1 MERIIAGRTKERQPV
16 VWKFNYVDL
25 IIAISSALLFGG
37 LAILFINL
45 KLHWAVAVV
54 LPIVLMLIC
63 WTSLIKVGEDRL
75 YTYYVYLF
83 NYFFR
88 KKKIPASTLKKACGV
103 NFFDDYVK
111 AEEYS
116 RIIEVQGINLDLL
129 PEKEQDMRIDY
140 FGMCLNALKDGKIL
154 RMDKRVSFKTLIKET
169 EERIDYYA
177 NKIKTEKDKEKVE
190 QMKRKLDSL
199 KIDLDI
205 YALKDGEDPIYMD
218 AYYII
223 VYANSMENLNTN
235 TDEVVTTFT
244 RLGMA
249 PHVLDKEELKK
260 FYENFYVEH
269 VDEKG
274 DMPFPAITEH
284 KGTIE
289 FGNKNLKIASISH
302 LPFSEF
308 NAFMA
313 PLFNI
318 PDTNIVV
325 NFRKDD
331 NIDKVNKRLNRTISS
346 IGADLMN
353 AKSESDKM
361 KLQNKRDA
369 FYQMSAELNNGMNTS
384 NLFNV
389 EIYIMFVNNKKTMK
403 TVNNIIRKTMRAR
416 LDYLSFRQYP
426 AFSAMLPHYSGKKFV
441 EIQRD
446 MVTSTLAGAFPFYS
460 DKFFE
465 DNGDII
471 GTTGSGVPVCFDMW
485 YNLNNKKAETRTNAN
500 LTILGASGK
509 GKSYFMKLMLL
520 NELKKNTKIFILDP
534 ENEYEYI
541 AKAFNGQT
549 IDVAGGKIRI
559 NPFEIF
565 PDIDESGNIMS
576 VKGNMLGKHLPFLV
590 DFFKITLPYLSNY
603 ARQVLE
609 RLVSDTYKSKNIRNS
624 TDISKLKT
632 EDFPT
637 FQDLIAVAEKQRKRK
652 DLQNMELEAI
662 IEICDS
668 LSKFDKENMYGEL
681 WNGYTTLSLNNEFT
695 TFNFRALDSSSST
708 EVRNAQMLLIT
719 KFLNREVV
727 KNYELQFKSKEKK
740 TKRILLIVDEAHVFI
755 DPNFPVALD
764 LMKNM
769 TKRIRKYNGSF
780 WVATQNIADFIGFD
794 TNTKTK
800 ATAVL
805 NNCQYTAL
813 FGLKPNDME
822 QVREMYAKSEAGA
835 FTEEE
840 VSYLQTASQGDCLL
854 LIDQT
859 HRISF
864 HTALKDTEKETHFI
878 LQPRPTE
885 KKEEEV
891 QEEPEV
897 VPTQIKKEEKKNEKQ
912 A

>member
-25 IIAISSALLFGG
+25 IIAISSAALFGG

-45 KLHWAVAVV
+45 KLHWAVAV
-54 LPIVLMLIC
+54 LIPILLLLLT

-83 NYFFR
+83 NYLFR

-103 NFFDDYVK
+103 TFFDNYIK

-129 PEKEQDMRIDY
+129 PEKEQDMRIDF
-140 FGMCLNALKDGKIL
+140 FGMCLNALKDGKFL
-154 RMDKRVSFKTLIKET
+154 RMDKRVSFNTLISET
-169 EERIDYYA
+169 EERIAYYE
-177 NKIKTEKDKEKVE
+177 NKIKAEKDKEKIE

-199 KIDLDI
+199 KIDLTI
-205 YALKDGEDPIYMD
+205 YQQKNGDDPIYMD
-218 AYYII
+218 AYYMI
-223 VYANSMENLNTN
+223 VYANSMENLNN
-235 TDEVVTTFT
+235 STDEVISTFT

-249 PHVLDKEELKK
+249 PHTLEKEELKK

-313 PLFNI
+313 PLFAI

-325 NFRKDD
+325 NFHKDD
-331 NIDKVNKRLNRTISS
+331 NIDKINKRLNRTISS

-416 LDYLSFRQYP
+416 LDYLSFRQYT
-426 AFSAMLPHYSGKKFV
+426 AFSAMLPHYSGKKFPEV
-441 EIQRD
+441 QRD
-446 MVTSTLAGAFPFYS
+446 MVTSTLAGSFPFYS

-549 IDVAGGKIRI
+549 IDVAGGDIKI

-565 PDIDESGNIMS
+565 PDLDESGNLMA
-576 VKGNMLGKHLPFLV
+576 VKGNMVGKHLPFLT
-590 DFFKITLPYLSNY
+590 DFFKITLPYLPNY
-603 ARQVLE
+603 ARTVLE
-609 RLVSDTYKSKNIRNS
+609 RLTSDVYKAKNIRSS
-624 TDISKLKT
+624 TDISKLKP

-637 FQDLIAVAEKQRKRK
+637 FDDLIVLAKKERKK
-652 DLQNMELEAI
+652 KNLQNVELEAI
-662 IEICDS
+662 IEICDN
-668 LSKFDKENMYGEL
+668 LTKFEKENMYGEL
-681 WNGYTTLSLNNEFT
+681 WNGKTTLSLNNEFT
-695 TFNFRALDSSSST
+695 TFNFRALDSSSSS

-740 TKRILLIVDEAHVFI
+740 AKRILLIVDEAHVFI

-794 TNTKTK
+794 ENTRTK

-822 QVREMYAKSEAGA
+822 QVRAMYAKSEVGA
-835 FTEEE
+835 FTDEE

-854 LIDQT
+854 LIDQA

-864 HTALKDTEKETHFI
+864 HTALKDTEKETKFI

-885 KKEEEV
+885 TEEKIT
-891 QEEPEV
+891 PEGE
-897 VPTQIKKEEKKNEKQ
+897 IIAKEEKKNEKQ